1 VGRLELDVI
10 ARKGSLVVVCE
21 VRSRRHARAVFPS
34 ETIDRKK
41 LGRVRRATAIWL
53 RRQKLGRVYARID
66 AAAVVFDGPRG
77 EPRVE
82 YYENAS
88 YPMRHV

>member
-1 VGRLELDVI
+1 MELDII
-10 ARKGSLVVVCE
+10 ARDGSLIVICE
-21 VRSRRHARAVFPS
+21 VRPRTHARAVFPS
-34 ETIDRKK
+34 EAIDRKK

-53 RRQKLGRVYARID
+53 RQQKLGRVHARID